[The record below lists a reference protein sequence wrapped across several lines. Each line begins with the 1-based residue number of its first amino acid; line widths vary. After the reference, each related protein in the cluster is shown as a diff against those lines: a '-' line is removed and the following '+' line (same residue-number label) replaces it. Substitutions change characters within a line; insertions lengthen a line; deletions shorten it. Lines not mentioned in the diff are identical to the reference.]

1 MTLIEEIEES
11 IRLGDAFGNS
21 ANLSEVMSDAKVL
34 LQKIKESEQDI
45 IGTFQDAKA
54 MKAAELILGDE
65 ITDIL
70 EILCEI
76 RCDALDRGDYRTDK
90 IGIVL
95 KNSKREHE
103 NIEQVWNKYLRKE
116 VGTQKGIVETLHILV
131 EDSQRYTTLTKLYNE
146 IVRNMYPGDKNVL
159 KKIETYKLLSDKLI
173 KDLDLKPSV
182 MRFFEKLASRN
193 VLSLKELT
201 PEIWTWIQ
209 DNDFEDKFTIKVSD
223 KG

>member
-21 ANLSEVMSDAKVL
+21 ANLSEIMSDAKVL
-34 LQKIKESEQDI
+34 LQKIKESEQVI
-45 IGTFQDAKA
+45 IGTFQDAKS
-54 MKAAELILGDE
+54 MKAAGLISGDE
-65 ITDIL
+65 ITDVI

-76 RCDALDRGDYRTDK
+76 RCDMLDRGDYRTDK
-90 IGIVL
+90 IGIAL

-103 NIEQVWNKYLRKE
+103 TIEQVWNKYLRKE
-116 VGTQKGIVETLHILV
+116 VGTQRGIVETLHILV
-131 EDSQRYTTLTKLYNE
+131 EDSQRYMTLTNLYNE
-146 IVRNMYPGDKNVL
+146 IVSNMYPGDKNVL
-159 KKIETYKLLSDKLI
+159 MKIETYKILSDKLI

-182 MRFFEKLASRN
+182 MRFFEKLASKN

-209 DNDFEDKFTIKVSD
+209 DNDFEDKFTIKVFD
-223 KG
+223 K